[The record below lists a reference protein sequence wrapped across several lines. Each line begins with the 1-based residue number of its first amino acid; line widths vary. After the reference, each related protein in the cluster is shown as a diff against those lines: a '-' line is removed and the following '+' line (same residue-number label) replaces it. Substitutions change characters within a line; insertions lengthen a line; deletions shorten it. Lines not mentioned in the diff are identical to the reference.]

1 MFNDNDYGE
10 TSNQIQRLHQED
22 FNELEESN
30 TDQDKLNLEQMCYQ
44 SLDSIETITIILSLV
59 LITCL

>member
-30 TDQDKLNLEQMCYQ
+30 TDQDKLNLEQM
-44 SLDSIETITIILSLV
+44 
-59 LITCL
+59 

>member
-10 TSNQIQRLHQED
+10 TSNQSQRLHQED
-22 FNELEESN
+22 FNELAESN